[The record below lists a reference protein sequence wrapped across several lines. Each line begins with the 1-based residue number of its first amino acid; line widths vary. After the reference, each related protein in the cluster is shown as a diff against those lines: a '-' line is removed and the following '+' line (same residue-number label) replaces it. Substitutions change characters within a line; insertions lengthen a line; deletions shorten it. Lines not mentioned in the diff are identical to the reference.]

1 MKRYLFLLLF
11 LNATASFS
19 HDKKVEH
26 PCGRKEDI
34 IYYDDLKETNT
45 RDEKVKKYKACV
57 ETFIGE
63 QRVAVDNHQKAID
76 YMLDEWNF
84 LANYL
89 NTKGLQMK

>member
-1 MKRYLFLLLF
+1 MKKIYLFLLL
-11 LNATASFS
+11 LLPSISFA

-34 IYYDDLKETNT
+34 IYYDDLKETSA
-45 RDEKVKKYKACV
+45 RDEKIKKYKACV

-63 QRVAVDNHQKAID
+63 ERVAVENHQKAID
-76 YMLDEWNF
+76 DILVEWNF

-89 NTKGLQMK
+89 NTKGLRMK

>member
-1 MKRYLFLLLF
+1 MKKIVFTLLL
-11 LNATASFS
+11 LGSQFS
-19 HDKKVEH
+19 YAHDKKVEP

-57 ETFIGE
+57 ETFISE

-76 YMLDEWNF
+76 DVLVEWNF